1 MNRRILIPT
10 DFSRNAL
17 NAVRYALD
25 LYQGDTCDF
34 YLFNV
39 YQRQFSTANMSV
51 PETGEPG
58 YETSQDHSQEQLQK
72 LLQQVRLHEDN
83 PKHQF
88 HTIQQFNSLVEGI
101 RDVVAAKD
109 IDLIVMGTKGAT
121 GSETLIF
128 GTNAVNVME
137 EVRDVPVLAVPSGYA
152 FVPPREIV
160 FPTDFKSSFKR
171 KELYPLMNIA
181 KTHGSVIRVLHIRK
195 EPALSSKQQANKAL
209 LEEILATVDH
219 EFHELSDIKLHEG
232 IGAFIESRGSDMI
245 VFMNRKH
252 KLFGS
257 ILSQPLVKKIGYSY
271 DIPMLALHEPSK

>member
-39 YQRQFSTANMSV
+39 YQRKFSTVNMAV

-58 YETSQDHSQEQLQK
+58 YESSRDQSEEQLLK

-83 PKHQF
+83 PKHHF
-88 HTIQQFNSLVEGI
+88 YTLQQFNSLVDGI
-101 RDVVAAKD
+101 RDVVATKD
-109 IDLIVMGTKGAT
+109 IDLVVMGTKGAT
-121 GSETLIF
+121 GAETLIF

-137 EVRDVPVLAVPSGYA
+137 EIRDVPVLAIPSGHA
-152 FVPPREIV
+152 FVPPKEIV

-171 KELYPLMNIA
+171 KELHPLMDLA
-181 KTHGSVIRVLHIRK
+181 RSHKSVIRILHIRK
-195 EPALSSKQQANKAL
+195 EPALSSTQEANKAL
-209 LEEILATVDH
+209 LDEIMANVDH
-219 EFHELSDIKLHEG
+219 EFHEISDIKLHHG

-252 KLFGS
+252 KFFGS
-257 ILSQPLVKKIGYSY
+257 ILTQPLVKKIGYNY
-271 DIPMLALHEPSK
+271 DIPILALHEPRK